1 MTNELWWYV
10 ARSCGI
16 VAWVLLSASV
26 LWGLLLSSKG
36 FRRSVSPAWLLDL
49 HRHLGGLGVVFIAL
63 HLLGLFQDRFVH
75 FGATQ
80 LFVPL
85 ASQWRPGAVSWGIAG
100 LYLMVAVELTSLA
113 RRKLSA
119 KVWRW
124 THGLSF
130 FVFVSATVHLF
141 SAGTDARLSALR
153 WSAITVCGVVG
164 LAIALRVQ
172 SSRRARIRT
181 RDRMETARQ
190 LAAAHRIPT
199 ATERFAPA
207 SSERL
212 TAQTV
217 VGSSTFAEGGDAAVR

>member
-63 HLLGLFQDRFVH
+63 HLLGLFQDRFIH
-75 FGATQ
+75 FGVTQ

-85 ASQWRPGAVSWGIAG
+85 ASQWRAGAVSWGIAG
-100 LYLMVAVELTSLA
+100 LYLMLAVELTSLA
-113 RRKLSA
+113 RRKLPA

-124 THGLSF
+124 THGLSLP
-130 FVFVSATVHLF
+130 VFVSATVHLF
-141 SAGTDARLSALR
+141 TAGTDARTSALR
-153 WSAITVCGVVG
+153 WSAITVSAVVA
-164 LAIALRVQ
+164 LAVALRVC
-172 SSRRARIRT
+172 SARRARART
-181 RDRMETARQ
+181 RERMETARQ
-190 LAAAHRIPT
+190 VAAARRVPS
-199 ATERFAPA
+199 AAERFGVHADVRGGA
-207 SSERL
+207 
-212 TAQTV
+212 
-217 VGSSTFAEGGDAAVR
+217 GSSVVDVSAPVAARVPSE

>member
-36 FRRSVSPAWLLDL
+36 FRKSVSPAWLLDL

-75 FGATQ
+75 FGVTQ

-100 LYLMVAVELTSLA
+100 LYLLLAVELTSLA
-113 RRKLSA
+113 RRRLPA
-119 KVWRW
+119 RVWRW

-130 FVFVSATVHLF
+130 FVFVSSTVHLF
-141 SAGTDARLSALR
+141 TAGSDARTSALR
-153 WSAITVCGVVG
+153 WSAITVSAVVG
-164 LAIALRVQ
+164 LAIALRIQ
-172 SSRRARIRT
+172 SSRRARART
-181 RDRMETARQ
+181 RDRMDEARRM
-190 LAAAHRIPT
+190 AAARRAPT
-199 ATERFAPA
+199 AAERFGLESAADVAKEGLQP
-207 SSERL
+207 
-212 TAQTV
+212 
-217 VGSSTFAEGGDAAVR
+217 VG